1 MVETLSAG
9 AARRVALAAQG
20 FGRAPAARVGT
31 RQLNGLIQRL
41 GLLQIDS
48 VNVFERSH
56 YLPAFAR
63 LGPYDRALLD
73 RLTFTPGSPATE
85 SGYTE
90 VWGHEA
96 AFVPVADWPLFRFR
110 QRRFR
115 EKYLAGKDSWGLTA
129 GAGTIDWV
137 RAELAAKGPLAA
149 SEIEHDANE
158 RQGPW
163 WGWSEV
169 KQALEVMFRSGE
181 LATAGRVR
189 FERRYALAE
198 QVLPASVLARDPA
211 EPDAV
216 RELVRRSVRAL
227 GIGTLSDVAD
237 YYRLYTAQ
245 TKTALHELLDA
256 GEVERVHVRGW
267 ERGGRP
273 LAAFVPPGVRVPR
286 AIAATALLSP
296 FDPIVWER
304 ERLLRMFGMHY
315 RIEIY
320 TPAPKR
326 VYGYYTLPVLL
337 DDEAVGRVDL
347 KSDRQAGVLRVQSAW
362 AEEGRSPGAVAER
375 LVPLLWATAG
385 WQGLDDVEVAGRG
398 NLAGSLAAALAAGGG
413 EETAVAAG

>member
-9 AARRVALAAQG
+9 AARRIALAAQG
-20 FGRAPAARVGT
+20 FGRPAPTRVGT
-31 RQLNGLIQRL
+31 RQLNGLFDRL

-56 YLPAFAR
+56 YLPGFAR
-63 LGPYDRALLD
+63 LGPYDKTLLD
-73 RLTFTPGSPATE
+73 RLTFSPGSPRSE

-90 VWGHEA
+90 VWAHEA
-96 AFVPVADWPLFRFR
+96 AFVPVRDWPLFRFR
-110 QRRFR
+110 HRRFH
-115 EKYLAGKDSWGLTA
+115 EKYLAGKDSWGLNA
-129 GAGTIDWV
+129 GAETIEWL
-137 RAELAAKGPLAA
+137 RAELATRGPLAA
-149 SEIEHDANE
+149 SEIEHDANV

-169 KQALEVMFRSGE
+169 KQGLEVMFRAGE

-198 QVLPASVLARDPA
+198 QVLPASVISSDPPDA
-211 EPDAV
+211 EAV

-227 GIGTLSDVAD
+227 GIGTLSDIAD
-237 YYRLYTAQ
+237 YYRLYTSE
-245 TKTALHELLDA
+245 TKAALAELVGA

-273 LAAFVPPGVRVPR
+273 LAAYVPAGVRVPR
-286 AIAATALLSP
+286 AISAAAVLSP
-296 FDPIVWER
+296 FDPVVWER

-326 VYGYYTLPVLL
+326 VYGYYTMPVLV
-337 DDEAVGRVDL
+337 DDEIVGRVDL
-347 KSDRQAGVLRVQSAW
+347 KSDRQAGALRVQAAW
-362 AEEGRSPGAVAER
+362 AEEGRSPGAIAER
-375 LVPLLWATAG
+375 LAPVLRSAAA
-385 WQGLDDVEVAGRG
+385 WQGLDDVVVAGRG
-398 NLAGSLAAALAAGGG
+398 DLSPALAADLR
-413 EETAVAAG
+413 